1 MWFKVAWVRGLRL
14 LFLLAWLMLLAGCQL
29 LPSLAQESEP
39 ETLDGRILVWHS
51 WNAADTAVLNGFIT
65 SFRQLHPDVTIV
77 VVAYPANQLQQQ
89 YIQSTP
95 LGFGPDLLIAPHEF
109 LTPLH
114 QANTIRNITDDLPE
128 GYQQN
133 FLPQSF
139 DLGRVH
145 DQLHALPLSL
155 RPMALYYNRQ
165 LVPILPSNQT
175 YDSLVL
181 EASNG
186 RPVGLNLEVS
196 PSYMGIGAFGSDMF
210 TATGALAADQT
221 GLTNWLTW
229 LSNNSQRNGVLLS
242 QDGQLL
248 RERFINGQLAYYTG
262 FYDDWAELAAALNTD
277 GETMVGVAPLP
288 QGPFGQSRP
297 LLWGEMMFFNPTS
310 SDRQYEAALALAQ
323 FLANQEQS
331 RRLMQ
336 QTKRVPA
343 NQLVRIDAAAY
354 PEMAGFAAQGRTAVS
369 IPTSFQPYVL
379 GPATASMYTAV
390 LSGVRTP
397 TQAVCEYQANLI
409 ASIQNTTADLSA
421 CRPPTPTPSPTLTTT
436 PQP

>member
-89 YIQSTP
+89 YIQATP

-210 TATGALAADQT
+210 TPTGALAADQT

-262 FYDDWAELAAALNTD
+262 FYDDWAELAAALNVD

-310 SDRQYEAALALAQ
+310 SDRQYVAALALAQ

-409 ASIQNTTADLSA
+409 ASIQGSTADLSA
-421 CRPPTPTPSPTLTTT
+421 CRPPTPTPTPTLTTT